1 MYVIRNG
8 HIVRLYN
15 IAAIGTI
22 AAVTTPFFSTT
33 NFEVSLLFEQPSYR
47 GNFFFIYFEP
57 FVIQ

>member
-8 HIVRLYN
+8 HIVRLYD

-47 GNFFFIYFEP
+47 GNFFFLFTLNLL
-57 FVIQ
+57 

>member
-8 HIVRLYN
+8 HIVRLYD

-33 NFEVSLLFEQPSYR
+33 NFEVSLLFEQPSR
-47 GNFFFIYFEP
+47 QFIFFIYFEP